1 MRAFSLLALLGLLPC
16 LAASAGRAAAPEE
29 AQTCAAL
36 GGRHLGGA
44 VIQSAIWLPDGG
56 KVGTTLVSQ
65 PFCRAIGLATPTSD
79 SHIGFEVWLPPAAAW
94 NGKLQGEGSGGSAG
108 SISAGAMLEALKAGF
123 ATVSTDNGHL
133 TDTTQPNGGSEQT
146 WALGH
151 PEKML
156 DFAFRAMHV
165 STVAAKQVVRG
176 FYGHTA
182 VRSYFV
188 GCSQG
193 GHHALMEA
201 SRYPADYDGIV
212 AGAPAWHWANQMIN
226 ATWNSKAALKDP
238 TAITPQST
246 QILNK
251 AIIAACDKLDGVEDG
266 VISDPRRCRFDPATL
281 LCKAGDAP
289 DSCLTQPQIDAANRI
304 YQGVHKSD
312 GTALFQGFARGS
324 ELKWPQMWA
333 SKTPGGSS
341 WHFWRYS
348 VFQDLQFQNVNFDF
362 DRDSDRALSTVR
374 AGMTVAD

>member
-212 AGAPAWHWANQMIN
+212 AGAPAWHWVNQMIN
-226 ATWNSKAALKDP
+226 ATWNSKAALQDP

-251 AIIAACDKLDGVEDG
+251 AIVAACDKLDGVEDG
-266 VISDPRRCRFDPATL
+266 VISDARRCRFDPAAL
-281 LCKAGDAP
+281 LCKSSDAAEP
-289 DSCLTQPQIDAANRI
+289 CLTQSQIDAANRI
-304 YQGVHKSD
+304 YRGAHKSD
-312 GTALFQGFARGS
+312 
-324 ELKWPQMWA
+324 
-333 SKTPGGSS
+333 
-341 WHFWRYS
+341 
-348 VFQDLQFQNVNFDF
+348 
-362 DRDSDRALSTVR
+362 
-374 AGMTVAD
+374 